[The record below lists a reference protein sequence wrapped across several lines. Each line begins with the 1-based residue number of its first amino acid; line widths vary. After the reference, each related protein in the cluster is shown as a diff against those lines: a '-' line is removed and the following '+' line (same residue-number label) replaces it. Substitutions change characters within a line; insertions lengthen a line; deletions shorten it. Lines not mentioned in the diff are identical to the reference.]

1 MNVYDEQGRPVQIG
15 TVVGRGGEAIV
26 YQVIGQPGW
35 LAKIYEPAPRS
46 NYPAKLAWM
55 IDYPPDNPTGE
66 LDHPS
71 FAWPSALLGDAQGR
85 LMGYLMPHIRQA
97 VPILT
102 VFNPRRRAE
111 ILPQFDRR
119 YLYRVARN
127 LAAALGALHSRGYV
141 VGDLNESNILVTPSA
156 LVTLID
162 TDSFQVRE
170 PRGERT
176 YTHYCPVA
184 KIEYTPPELQGI
196 PLAKVIRSPE
206 QDAFSLGILIFQLLM
221 EGNHPFRAQW
231 LGPGDPPPIEERIRI
246 GGFPYTAAPACPVR
260 PPRHAPDLSL
270 LQPELAEMVRRC
282 FVDGHADPSL
292 RPDPAAWE
300 RAIAQAE
307 KSLVACPH
315 GHYYPDHLRACP
327 FCPPPQAQP
336 APAAHPVRPEPAP
349 PVPAA
354 ARSNPAPAAH
364 PGPARPQPAA
374 STQPGPANA
383 AAPAASGPAQAAPG
397 QGQASAAGYAQ
408 AAPGQPVRPNTP
420 PAAGPAA
427 PARPSAWTTPARP
440 STPPPAAR
448 SRPNWPGQAFR
459 QARRA
464 YQTWSAWQAQ
474 RTPAAASSGPAPAAA
489 PGPQPAHGYGRPP
502 APAYSPRSVPTPH
515 SLPRLWDWLGPRL
528 GKSLAI
534 GGGLGALAGA
544 LPGAVA
550 GAVSGSAGN
559 TLAWGLLWALGGAAG
574 GMLRG
579 WQPGYRLSLNV
590 NRTVGWQRVWTVFG
604 LILGGGLGGLIGLAL
619 GWWAIFPIF
628 AGLYF
633 GAKFGLT
640 AGRKLWEVGEQ
651 VGWERIWSWVGAG
664 GAALAGWT
672 LAQWVSA
679 SSLGSLSSQLAASLT
694 AWISAQSSSQTLV
707 WLAVGALGG
716 SLGGAIAGISADLL
730 ARLSGLVD

>member
-1 MNVYDEQGRPVQIG
+1 MNVYNEQGKPVQIG

-26 YQVIGQPGW
+26 YRVINQPGW
-35 LAKIYEPAPRS
+35 LAKIYEPAPRP

-55 IDYPPDNPTGE
+55 IDYPPDNPTGD

-71 FAWPSALLGDAQGR
+71 FAWPTALLSDSQGR

-111 ILPQFDRR
+111 TLPQFDQR

-196 PLAKVIRSPE
+196 PLSKVIRSTE

-221 EGNHPFRAQW
+221 EGSHPFRAQW

-260 PPRHAPDLSL
+260 PPKHAPDLTL
-270 LQPELAEMVRRC
+270 LQPELAELVRRC
-282 FVDGHADPSL
+282 FVDGHNDPSL
-292 RPDPAAWE
+292 RPDPPTWE

-307 KSLVACPH
+307 KSLTTCPH

-327 FCPPPQAQP
+327 FCPAQATAAQP
-336 APAAHPVRPEPAP
+336 AARPAASPNPAQARPRPAGGTPSSAAPTPAGQAAPPAGAPRNPAPRNPAP
-349 PVPAA
+349 P
-354 ARSNPAPAAH
+354 N
-364 PGPARPQPAA
+364 
-374 STQPGPANA
+374 
-383 AAPAASGPAQAAPG
+383 
-397 QGQASAAGYAQ
+397 
-408 AAPGQPVRPNTP
+408 
-420 PAAGPAA
+420 
-427 PARPSAWTTPARP
+427 PARPSA
-440 STPPPAAR
+440 SPPPAAAP
-448 SRPNWPGQAFR
+448 SPVRPRANWPGQAFR
-459 QARRA
+459 QARRV
-464 YQTWSAWQAQ
+464 YQAWNAWQA
-474 RTPAAASSGPAPAAA
+474 RRAPAPAGAAPNPAAA

-502 APAYSPRSVPTPH
+502 APTYAPRPMSTPVA
-515 SLPRLWDWLGPRL
+515 PRVWDWLGPRL

-544 LPGAVA
+544 LPGAIA

-590 NRTVGWQRVWTVFG
+590 NRTVGWQRVWTVVG

-633 GAKFGLT
+633 GAKFGLA
-640 AGRKLWEVGEQ
+640 AGRKLWEAGEQ
-651 VGWERIWSWVGAG
+651 VGWERIWSWIGAG

-672 LAQWVSA
+672 LAQWAGA
-679 SSLGSLSSQLAASLT
+679 SSLGVLTSQLAASLT
-694 AWISAQSSSQTLV
+694 AWISTQSSSQALV

-716 SLGGAIAGISADLL
+716 GLGGAIAGVSADLL